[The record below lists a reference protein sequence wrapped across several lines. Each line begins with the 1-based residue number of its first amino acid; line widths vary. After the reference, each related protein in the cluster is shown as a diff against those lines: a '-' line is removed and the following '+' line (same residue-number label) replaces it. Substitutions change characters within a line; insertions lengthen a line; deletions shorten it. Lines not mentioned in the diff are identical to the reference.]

1 MRWLLISSTFSLI
14 LKFIFEI
21 FNISD
26 IYTNNF
32 SVIIFFFIFATI
44 ILVPVNS
51 ILLSTKLYKYELTV
65 KIVPV
70 VFFTFVL
77 YFFKNYDVQ
86 TIYTYIAITT
96 WFELIIAISIL
107 VYKRYDIRKT
117 KDNPFV

>member
-1 MRWLLISSTFSLI
+1 M
-14 LKFIFEI
+14 
-21 FNISD
+21 
-26 IYTNNF
+26 
-32 SVIIFFFIFATI
+32 
-44 ILVPVNS
+44 PVNS

-70 VFFTFVL
+70 VF
-77 YFFKNYDVQ
+77 YFCFILFKNYDVQ

>member
-1 MRWLLISSTFSLI
+1 M
-14 LKFIFEI
+14 
-21 FNISD
+21 
-26 IYTNNF
+26 
-32 SVIIFFFIFATI
+32 
-44 ILVPVNS
+44 PVNS